1 MKKLLGIAVL
11 VLLLN
16 NSSIA
21 DIEYSKNFSN
31 NKADRLFFKED
42 VNYFI
47 DQGYKLIIQ
56 ETRGTR
62 TAWVLK
68 RGKHYIG
75 CRTES
80 LSREETCYLIKLV
93 KE

>member
-1 MKKLLGIAVL
+1 MVMG
-11 VLLLN
+11 LLLS

-31 NKADRLFFKED
+31 NETDRLFFRED

-80 LSREETCYLIKLV
+80 LSRKETCYSIKLV